1 VNQLEFDC
9 LRVESVDDHGLV
21 GRHNSKQLSQDGQVL
36 VSDRIIEVNG
46 LRQDTAR
53 MLSECKVRQQLSLT
67 IERDS
72 PSCDPLTG
80 GLDDTRRDEACPVS
94 SGEDSTKLPRGGGGS
109 PRATRLCPNARVFV
123 PSVRKEPSMGGPPG
137 LESHSSAVGLSG
149 QSPTSAVQHTAAA
162 EVVDA
167 MPRIGTGASEIVDP
181 ARRALFP

>member
-1 VNQLEFDC
+1 
-9 LRVESVDDHGLV
+9 
-21 GRHNSKQLSQDGQVL
+21 
-36 VSDRIIEVNG
+36 

-72 PSCDPLTG
+72 THSDSSNG
-80 GLDDTRRDEACPVS
+80 GPEAVRRDETGPVL
-94 SGEDSTKLPRGGGGS
+94 SGEDSTKAARGSASS

-137 LESHSSAVGLSG
+137 LESYSSTVGLSG
-149 QSPTSAVQHTAAA
+149 QSPGMAASTMQHAAA
-162 EVVDA
+162 SEVVDA
-167 MPRIGTGASEIVDP
+167 MPRIGTGATEIVDP